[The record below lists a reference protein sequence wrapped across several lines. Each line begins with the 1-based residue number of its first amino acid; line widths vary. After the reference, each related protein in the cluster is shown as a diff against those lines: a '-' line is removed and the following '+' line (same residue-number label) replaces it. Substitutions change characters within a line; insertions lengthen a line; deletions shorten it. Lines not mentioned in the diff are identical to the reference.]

1 MKYWL
6 LVACLLQAVIVFG
19 QTRQLRGVV
28 VDEQEEPLAGVT
40 VLIKGTS
47 IATATDADGRF
58 EIAVPVAG
66 ATLVFSYVGFQTR
79 EISVTTEQQL
89 RVQLFIEKKLMDEVV
104 VIGYGTQIRSQLT
117 GSISSVEGE
126 MLERLPVV
134 SVEQGLQ
141 GKAAGVFIEANNGK
155 VGGDIR
161 VRIRGATSMDAS
173 NQPLFI
179 LDGIP
184 INTYY
189 INDGVDI
196 TLNPLADL
204 DFNDIESV
212 EILKDASASAI
223 YGARG
228 ANGVVIITTK
238 RGKSGKPQV
247 TFDFQQGW
255 SKPTRLREFL
265 NGRQYVD
272 YFLDA
277 AVRGG
282 KYAYRMGLGNF
293 DSEQEAIDKYTQRV
307 LNDLAQFAN
316 GTDFLNNPVST
327 DWQSLAFQKAPFS
340 SADLDISGGSDRIA
354 YYLSAGYAFQNG
366 ILLDNNAKRY
376 NINTNLDLYPGK
388 NINTGLSLHLI
399 RNANNTVPND
409 YQFTTPMQIVAQA
422 PITPLYDSTGELTNY
437 PNATYQSP
445 LVDAYNSF
453 NLSVTWRSIGGVYA
467 EYFLLPGLKL
477 RGEAAADISNL
488 NTNAYYG
495 KKSDLGKPVGG
506 YGYVY
511 NSTLENYDVKLLL
524 DYTRTWNEHTLS
536 LMAANEYQRYKLQYS
551 EADGTGFPNDNL
563 NNLSSASQIVYYV
576 GNSDEYRFLSYLGRA
591 HYSLSG
597 KYLFTLTGRY
607 DGSSKFGENRRFGF
621 FPSAAAGWVISR
633 EPFWNNNQT
642 LSFLKL
648 RTSYGITGNAEIAT
662 YQYAGLF
669 TVSTYADK
677 PGLSPYTLPNP
688 DLSWEQTSQY
698 DLGLDFGLLSD
709 RINGQLDYYFKDT
722 RDLLLAVP
730 VSATTGFTYQTQ
742 NIGRVTNTGI
752 EASVYAD
759 LFTGKFSWNA
769 GLNVARNWN
778 KVVEIAPGQDI
789 IDYSGSDGLNVMKVG
804 YPMGIY
810 YGPEY
815 AGVDPAT
822 GDALWYVNAEEGSR
836 ETTND
841 YNAAH
846 WVILGDPN
854 PKVIGGFNN
863 TLTYGA
869 WSLTLN
875 FQGVFGHLIHLS
887 GDHWMNGGAATYDN
901 QIVEALNYWKQPG
914 DITDVPE
921 PRLFFD
927 NGNQARSSRYLSDG
941 SYLRLKNFS
950 LGYDVPEKWCR
961 KAHLNGLRLYMSAYN
976 LLTLTRYEGW
986 DPEVSAD
993 GGVSNYFFSFD
1004 FYSAPQPRTIVFGVN
1019 MKL

>member
-1 MKYWL
+1 MKQGL
-6 LVACLLQAVIVFG
+6 LLFLLLWAASLWA
-19 QTRQLRGVV
+19 QTRTVRGTV
-28 VDEQEEPLAGVT
+28 VDEQGEPLAGVT
-40 VLIKGTS
+40 VLVKGTNQ
-47 IATATDADGRF
+47 ATSTDADGRF
-58 EIAVPVAG
+58 ELSLPASG
-66 ATLVFSYVGFQTR
+66 ATLVFSYVGFATR
-79 EISVTTEQQL
+79 ELAVTTESQL
-89 RVQLFIEKKLMDEVV
+89 QVQMFIEKKLMDEVV

-117 GSISSVEGE
+117 GSITSVDGE
-126 MLERLPVV
+126 ALEHLPVTTL
-134 SVEQGLQ
+134 EQGLQ

-184 INTYY
+184 INTNY

-196 TLNPLADL
+196 ALNPLADI

-212 EILKDASASAI
+212 EILKDASAAAI

-238 RGKSGKPQV
+238 RGKAGVPQV
-247 TFDFQQGW
+247 SFDFQQGW

-272 YFLDA
+272 YYLDA

-293 DSEQEAIDKYTQRV
+293 DDEQEAIDKYTDRV
-307 LNDLAQFAN
+307 LNDLTQFAN

-327 DWQSLAFQKAPFS
+327 DWQSYAFQKAPFS
-340 SADLDISGGSDRIA
+340 SADLDISGGSDRIV
-354 YYLSAGYAFQNG
+354 YYLSGGYSFQNG
-366 ILLDNNAKRY
+366 ILLENSAKRY
-376 NINTNLDLYPGK
+376 NLNTNLDLYPGK
-388 NINTGLSLHLI
+388 NIQTGLSLHLI
-399 RNANNTVPND
+399 RNTNNTVPND

-445 LVDAYNSF
+445 LVDAFNSF
-453 NLSVTWRSIGGVYA
+453 NTNITWRSIGGLYA

-488 NTNAYYG
+488 NTTAYYG

-511 NSTLENYDVKLLL
+511 NANLENFDVKLLL
-524 DYTRTWNEHTLS
+524 DYSKSWNRHALS
-536 LMAANEYQRYKLQYS
+536 LMAANEYQRYHLQYS
-551 EADGTGFPNDNL
+551 EADGTGYPNDNL
-563 NNLSSASQIVYYV
+563 NSLSSASQIVYYL
-576 GNSDEYRFLSYLGRA
+576 GASDEYRFLSYLARA
-591 HYSLSG
+591 NYGFDS
-597 KYLFTLTGRY
+597 KYLFSITGRL
-607 DGSSKFGENRRFGF
+607 DGSSNFGENRRFGF
-621 FPSAAAGWVISR
+621 FPSASAGWLLSR
-633 EPFWNNNQT
+633 EPFWPQQSPV
-642 LSFLKL
+642 SFLKL
-648 RTSYGITGNAEIAT
+648 RASYGITGNAEIGT
-662 YQYAGLF
+662 FQYAGLF
-669 TVSTYADK
+669 SVISYADK
-677 PGLSPYTLPNP
+677 PGLAPYTLPNP
-688 DLSWEQTSQY
+688 DLSWEQTSQFNT
-698 DLGLDFGLLSD
+698 GIDFGLFGD
-709 RINGQLDYYFKDT
+709 RINGQFDYYFKDT

-730 VSATTGFTYQTQ
+730 VPATTGFTSQTQ
-742 NIGRVTNTGI
+742 NIGKVTNTGI
-752 EASVYAD
+752 ELAVFAD
-759 LFTGKFSWNA
+759 LLTGKFTWNS
-769 GLNVARNWN
+769 GLNLARNWN

-789 IDYSGSDGLNVMKVG
+789 IDYSGSDGLNVMMVG
-804 YPMGIY
+804 QPMGIY

-815 AGVDPAT
+815 AGVDPQN
-822 GDALWYVNAEEGSR
+822 GDALWYINAEEGSR

-841 YNAAH
+841 YNAAN

-854 PKVIGGFNN
+854 PKWIGGFSN
-863 TLTYGA
+863 TFAYGPF
-869 WSLTLN
+869 SLLLN
-875 FQGVFGHLIHLS
+875 FQGVYGNLIHLS

-901 QIVEALNYWKQPG
+901 QIVEGLNYWKQPG
-914 DITDVPE
+914 DITDIPE
-921 PRLFFD
+921 PRLYFD
-927 NGNQARSSRYLSDG
+927 NGNQTRSSRYLSDG

-950 LGYDVPEKWCR
+950 LGYNLPDSWCNKVR
-961 KAHLNGLRLYMSAYN
+961 VAGLKLYISAYN

-993 GGVSNYFFSFD
+993 AAASNYFFSFD

-1019 MKL
+1019 LKL